1 MFMKTLM
8 TLCLFVFTT
17 LTTFSQ
23 VIVVEM
29 KNWCDYEHS
38 QKMTLHTAMEMDS
51 VTTTNCW
58 KGLVTITFNLDY
70 NKIIIIDTFNK
81 MWVYNVIEKH
91 PTESL
96 INLDAEIDGKY
107 YNFVV
112 SENLLDKMSLIIQN
126 FEKQNDKSVG
136 TFSNEVS
143 YVVK

>member
-8 TLCLFVFTT
+8 ALCLFVFTT

-58 KGLVTITFNLDY
+58 KGSVTITFNLDY

-96 INLDAEIDGKY
+96 INLDAEFDGKY